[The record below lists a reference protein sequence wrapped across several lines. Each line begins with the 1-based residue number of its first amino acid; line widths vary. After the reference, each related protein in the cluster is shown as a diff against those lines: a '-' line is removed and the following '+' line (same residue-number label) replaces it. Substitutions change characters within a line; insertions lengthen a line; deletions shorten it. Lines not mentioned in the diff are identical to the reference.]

1 VNNKTLQI
9 NSDHNRIMKIGENI
23 ALEFND
29 FSKNYTK
36 DMIGCVP
43 HYLQLISNF
52 TKHFPDNFT
61 PQSILDLG
69 SGNGNVTAQL
79 ITYFPNARFTLVD
92 ASAEMIDLCRNRF
105 KAYDFIYVNKYFKD
119 FLFKEESYD
128 LIVAGFSLHHCDE
141 NEKQSLFNKIN
152 TSLKK
157 DGIFSCSDLMISK
170 TNPNHPM
177 LLEQWKKF
185 VNSNFSDGK
194 KWIWLM
200 EHYEAFDK
208 PTDYLV
214 QIEWLRNAGFIN
226 IQIPF
231 REEYWTYLQAV
242 K

>member
-1 VNNKTLQI
+1 
-9 NSDHNRIMKIGENI
+9 MKIGENI

-29 FSKNYTK
+29 FSKNYTN

-43 HYLQLISNF
+43 HYLQLISSF
-52 TKHFPDNFT
+52 VKHFPDNFN
-61 PQSILDLG
+61 PLSILDLG

-79 ITYFPNARFTLVD
+79 IPYFPNARFTLVD
-92 ASAEMIDLCRNRF
+92 ASAEMIDLCRDRF

-141 NEKQSLFNKIN
+141 NEKQSIFKNIN

-157 DGIFSCSDLMISK
+157 DGIFSYSDLMISK
-170 TNPNHPM
+170 TNPDHPM

-185 VNSNFSDGK
+185 VNSNFSDEK

-214 QIEWLRNAGFIN
+214 QIEWLKNAGFIN